1 MRRFINLFH
10 RRQLSTDLASEMEA
24 HIQERAEDLVELG
37 MPPGKA
43 LYAARAQFGNR
54 TMLLEQSREVWTFPL
69 LESLIREVRI
79 AARALRRSPV
89 FTVTAVLTLALGIGA
104 NSAVFSLIDHVL
116 LRPLPLT
123 EPERIAVLWEQPPK
137 SMVTAS
143 VSSSR
148 GHNPVSPQNFVVWEK
163 RSHSFEAM
171 AAINETSFGI
181 SGSGEPRVV
190 HAVAA
195 SGDFF
200 RVLGVPPVLGRTFDR
215 TDDLPGAPP
224 VTVISYALWR
234 QLFGGDPSA
243 VGRTIRASGTPVTVI
258 GVMPEHFDLPFARAE
273 LWVPLRIDPRDPDG
287 GRYLSVIA
295 KLQPATTFS
304 AAQIELS
311 GLAQAIAAERPKS
324 NRDWGI
330 GILSLDE
337 QTTGDVRSGL
347 WLLFGAVTFV
357 LLIAAGNVANLLLAR
372 GTQRHREIV
381 LRRALGAGR
390 IHVVTHVLAE
400 SLLLSLL
407 GGVAAMALAA
417 LALKVISVSLPALGM
432 AGIENTRID
441 ARVVAFTLGLSLLT
455 TLLFGLAPA
464 LRLSQATAGD
474 ALRSGDTRV
483 TAKGRVFRHCV
494 VIVEVALSVVLLAGA
509 GLLFRSFLN
518 QILVTRG
525 FRSDHI
531 LTMRMSF
538 PPSKYLQDQRR
549 ADYLNEIL
557 NRVRV
562 LPGVEAASSVNL
574 LPMTGIV
581 AGSGFRRADRPEP
594 PPGMRPTADFVIVSP
609 TYFRVMEI
617 PLIQGRDFSD
627 HDTMQTEP
635 AIVVN
640 QAFINKFYPGENPIG
655 KRLELNWNVRHGVI
669 VGICADAR
677 QSRLTVKPQ
686 PTLFLAQAQG
696 PMWFSALV
704 VRTRSDPAAFARA
717 VKASVYTVDP
727 DQALSDPETM
737 DQVIANSVARPRL
750 GALLLGV
757 FAGLALLLAAVGLYG
772 VLAYSVT
779 QRTREIGIRLALG
792 ASPARLVRDVVRDGL
807 KLVLA
812 GLTVGLLAALVLVRL
827 VRLLLFDVKPNDPIA
842 LLGALTLLLIV
853 GLAAA
858 WVPAR
863 RITKVDPMASLR
875 WE

>member
-10 RRQLSTDLASEMEA
+10 RRRLSSDLASEMEA
-24 HIQERAEDLVELG
+24 HIQERAEELVESG
-37 MPPGKA
+37 MSPDQA
-43 LYAARAQFGNR
+43 VYAARAQFGNR
-54 TMLLEQSREVWTFPL
+54 TILLEQSREVWTFPL
-69 LESLIREVRI
+69 LELFIREFRI

-89 FTVTAVLTLALGIGA
+89 FTATAVLTLALGIGA

-116 LRPLPLT
+116 LRPLPLHK
-123 EPERIAVLWEQPPK
+123 PERIAVLWEQPPK
-137 SMVTAS
+137 SVVTAS
-143 VSSSR
+143 LSSSR
-148 GHNPVSPQNFVVWEK
+148 GHNPVSPQNFVDWQK

-171 AAINETSFGI
+171 AAISETSIGV

-190 HAVAA
+190 HAIAA

-200 RVLGVPPVLGRTFDR
+200 RVLGVPQLLGRTFDR

-258 GVMPEHFDLPFARAE
+258 GVMPEHFDLPFAPAE
-273 LWVPLRIDPRDPDG
+273 LWVPLDE

-295 KLQPATTFS
+295 KLQPATTFT
-304 AAQIELS
+304 AAHTELS
-311 GLAQAIAAERPKS
+311 VLAQAIAAERPES

-337 QTTGDVRSGL
+337 QTTGDVRSAL

-390 IHVVTHVLAE
+390 THVVTHVLAE

-417 LALKVISVSLPALGM
+417 LALKVILVSLPALGM
-432 AGIENTRID
+432 AGIESTRID

-464 LRLSQATAGD
+464 LRFSQATAGD

-483 TAKGRVFRHCV
+483 TAKGRGFRHCV

-509 GLLFRSFLN
+509 GLLARSFLN

-525 FRSDHI
+525 FRSDHL

-538 PPSKYLQDQRR
+538 PPSKYFQDQRR

-581 AGSGFRRADRPEP
+581 AGSGFRRADGLEP

-609 TYFRVMEI
+609 TYFRVMGI
-617 PLIQGRDFSD
+617 PLIEGRDFSN

-640 QAFINKFYPGENPIG
+640 QAFINEFFPGENPIG
-655 KRLELNWNVRHGVI
+655 ARLELNWNVRHGLI

-677 QSRLTVKPQ
+677 QSSLTVKPQ

-696 PMWFSALV
+696 PMWFSAIV
-704 VRTRSDPAAFARA
+704 VRTRTDPAALARA
-717 VKASVYTVDP
+717 VKAAVYTVDP

-750 GALLLGV
+750 GALLVGV

-792 ASPARLVRDVVRDGL
+792 ASSARLVKDVVRDGL

-812 GLTVGLLAALVLVRL
+812 GLTVGLFAALVLVRL

-853 GLAAA
+853 GLVAA

>member
-10 RRQLSTDLASEMEA
+10 RRRLSADLAREMDA
-24 HIQERAEDLVELG
+24 HIQERAEELVESG
-37 MPPGKA
+37 MPPDQA
-43 LYAARAQFGNR
+43 LYAARAKFGNR
-54 TMLLEQSREVWTFPL
+54 TVLLEQSRDVWTFPL
-69 LESLIREVRI
+69 LESFIRELRL
-79 AARALRRSPV
+79 ATRALRRSPV
-89 FTVTAVLTLALGIGA
+89 FTATAVLTLALGIGA
-104 NSAVFSLIDHVL
+104 NSAVFSFINHVL
-116 LRPLPLT
+116 LRPLPLP

-143 VSSSR
+143 LSSSR
-148 GHNPVSPQNFVVWEK
+148 GHNPVSPQNFVDWQQ

-171 AAINETSFGI
+171 AAISETSIGV

-190 HAVAA
+190 DAIAA

-200 RVLGVPPVLGRTFDR
+200 RVLGVPPLLGRTFDR
-215 TDDLPGAPP
+215 ADDLPGAPP
-224 VTVISYALWR
+224 VAVISYALWR
-234 QLFGGDPSA
+234 QEYSGDPAA
-243 VGRTIRASGTPVTVI
+243 VGRTIRESGTPVTVI
-258 GVMPEHFDLPFARAE
+258 GVMPQHFDLPFAPAE
-273 LWVPLRIDPRDPDG
+273 LWAPLRIDPKNPDE

-295 KLQPATTFS
+295 KLKPATTFT

-337 QTTGDVRSGL
+337 QTTGDVRSAL

-372 GTQRHREIV
+372 GTQRHREIA

-390 IHVVTHVLAE
+390 AHIVTHVLAE
-400 SLLLSLL
+400 SFLLSLV
-407 GGVAAMALAA
+407 GGAAAMALAA
-417 LALKVISVSLPALGM
+417 LALKVISVSLPTLGM

-441 ARVVAFTLGLSLLT
+441 ARVVAFTLGLSPLT

-464 LRLSQATAGD
+464 LRFSQTTAGD
-474 ALRSGDTRV
+474 ALRSGDARV
-483 TAKGRVFRHCV
+483 TGKGRGFRHGV

-509 GLLFRSFLN
+509 GLLARSFLN

-525 FRSDHI
+525 FRSDHV

-538 PPSKYLQDQRR
+538 APKYFQDQRR

-562 LPGVEAASSVNL
+562 LPAVESASSVNL

-581 AGSGFRRADRPEP
+581 AGSGFRRTDRLEP

-609 TYFRVMEI
+609 TYFRVMGI
-617 PLIQGRDFSD
+617 PLIEGRDFSD

-640 QAFINKFYPGENPIG
+640 QAFINKFFSGENPIG
-655 KRLELNWNVRHGVI
+655 ARLELNWNVRHGVI

-677 QSRLTVKPQ
+677 QSSLTVKPQ

-704 VRTRSDPAAFARA
+704 VRTRTDPAALAHA
-717 VKASVYTVDP
+717 VKAAVYTVDP

-737 DQVIANSVARPRL
+737 DQVIAKSVARPRL

-792 ASPARLVRDVVRDGL
+792 ASSARLVKDVVQDGL

-812 GLTVGLLAALVLVRL
+812 GLTVGLFAALVLVRL
-827 VRLLLFDVKPNDPIA
+827 VRVLLFDVKPNDPIA

-853 GLAAA
+853 GLVAA

>member
-1 MRRFINLFH
+1 
-10 RRQLSTDLASEMEA
+10 
-24 HIQERAEDLVELG
+24 
-37 MPPGKA
+37 
-43 LYAARAQFGNR
+43 
-54 TMLLEQSREVWTFPL
+54 
-69 LESLIREVRI
+69 
-79 AARALRRSPV
+79 
-89 FTVTAVLTLALGIGA
+89 
-104 NSAVFSLIDHVL
+104 
-116 LRPLPLT
+116 
-123 EPERIAVLWEQPPK
+123 
-137 SMVTAS
+137 MVTAS
-143 VSSSR
+143 LSSSR
-148 GHNPVSPQNFVVWEK
+148 GHNPVSPQNFVDWQK
-163 RSHSFEAM
+163 RSRSFEAM
-171 AAINETSFGI
+171 AAITETSIGI

-190 HAVAA
+190 HAIAA

-200 RVLGVPPVLGRTFDR
+200 RVLGVPPLLGRTFDR

-234 QLFGGDPSA
+234 RLFGGDPSV
-243 VGRTIRASGTPVTVI
+243 VGRAIRASGAPVTVI
-258 GVMPEHFDLPFARAE
+258 GVMPEHFDLPFAPAE
-273 LWVPLRIDPRDPDG
+273 LWAPLRIDPKNPDQ

-295 KLQPATTFS
+295 KLQPATTFT
-304 AAQIELS
+304 AAHIELS
-311 GLAQAIAAERPKS
+311 ALAQALAAERPNS

-337 QTTGDVRSGL
+337 QTTGDVRSAL

-372 GTQRHREIV
+372 GAQRHREIV

-390 IHVVTHVLAE
+390 AHVVTHVLAE

-407 GGVAAMALAA
+407 GGAAAIALAA

-432 AGIENTRID
+432 PGIENTRID
-441 ARVVAFTLGLSLLT
+441 ARVVAFTLGLSLLA
-455 TLLFGLAPA
+455 TLLFDLAPA
-464 LRLSQATAGD
+464 LRFSQAAAAG
-474 ALRSGDTRV
+474 ALRSGDARV
-483 TAKGRVFRHCV
+483 TAKGRGFRHCV

-509 GLLFRSFLN
+509 GLLARSFLN

-525 FRSDHI
+525 FRSDHV
-531 LTMRMSF
+531 LTLRMNF
-538 PPSKYLQDQRR
+538 APSKYFDDQRR

-557 NRVRV
+557 NRVRA

-574 LPMTGIV
+574 LPMTAIV
-581 AGSGFRRADRPEP
+581 AASGIHRAGQAEP
-594 PPGMRPTADFVIVSP
+594 PAGMRPIADFVIVSP
-609 TYFRVMEI
+609 TYFRVMGI

-627 HDTMQTEP
+627 RDTMQTEP

-640 QAFINKFYPGENPIG
+640 QAFIKKFFPGENPLG
-655 KRLELNWNVRHGVI
+655 ARLELNWNVRRGVI

-677 QSRLTVKPQ
+677 QSSLTVKPQ

-704 VRTRSDPAAFARA
+704 VRTGADPAGLARA
-717 VKASVYTVDP
+717 VKAAVYAVDH

-737 DQVIANSVARPRL
+737 DQVIASSVARSRL

-757 FAGLALLLAAVGLYG
+757 FAGLALLLAAVGIYG

-792 ASPARLVRDVVRDGL
+792 ASSARLVKDVVRDGL

-812 GLTVGLLAALVLVRL
+812 GLTLGLFAALALVRL
-827 VRLLLFDVKPNDPIA
+827 VRLFLFDVKPYDPIA
-842 LLGALTLLLIV
+842 LLGALILLLIV
-853 GLAAA
+853 GLVAA
-858 WVPAR
+858 WAPSR